1 MKIFQRADYTA
12 TFPLCTTL
20 LPWYCQSLI
29 LVLPTSV
36 LIQVVRL
43 CHLPLPSS
51 SISRQAISG
60 IASVSRPKHSRII
73 LPGDRYIATENE
85 LDMVGRFLLHH
96 SSPGWYPHAPTC
108 GNMTFE
114 ILSPLHVT
122 ASLAKSPALLPPC
135 PKSRQL
141 QLPAH
146 CDHGF
151 PLGHCSLLLP
161 TVFGISTVI

>member
-36 LIQVVRL
+36 LMQVVRL

-51 SISRQAISG
+51 SISRQAVSG

-85 LDMVGRFLLHH
+85 LDMVGRSLLHH
-96 SSPGWYPHAPTC
+96 SSPGRYPHAAHVWQHDISNIVATACYCVSGQKPCTSASVP
-108 GNMTFE
+108 E
-114 ILSPLHVT
+114 IPSATVTSPL
-122 ASLAKSPALLPPC
+122 
-135 PKSRQL
+135 
-141 QLPAH
+141 
-146 CDHGF
+146 
-151 PLGHCSLLLP
+151 
-161 TVFGISTVI
+161 